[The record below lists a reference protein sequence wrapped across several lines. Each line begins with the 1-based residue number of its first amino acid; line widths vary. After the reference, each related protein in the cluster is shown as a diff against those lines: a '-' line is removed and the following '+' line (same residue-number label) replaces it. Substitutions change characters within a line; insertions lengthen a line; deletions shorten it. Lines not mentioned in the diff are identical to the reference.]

1 VAIPLSVWEDTW
13 AEPSERFEGWVREC
27 AMYSLREYCRPER
40 SNRISPEE
48 AVWTYRKALRTVV
61 DNERK
66 ARSPRMRLQRRHVF
80 SLSSA
85 SCNASAP
92 TAARSCCMHGTGGH
106 KAPAEVPQAP

>member
-1 VAIPLSVWEDTW
+1 MTGAVAIPLSVWEDTW
-13 AEPSERFEGWVREC
+13 AEPSDRFEGWVREC

-66 ARSPRMRLQRRHVF
+66 ARPLAHRGTTHEIPAMHVF
-80 SLSSA
+80 FAVL
-85 SCNASAP
+85 C
-92 TAARSCCMHGTGGH
+92 
-106 KAPAEVPQAP
+106 